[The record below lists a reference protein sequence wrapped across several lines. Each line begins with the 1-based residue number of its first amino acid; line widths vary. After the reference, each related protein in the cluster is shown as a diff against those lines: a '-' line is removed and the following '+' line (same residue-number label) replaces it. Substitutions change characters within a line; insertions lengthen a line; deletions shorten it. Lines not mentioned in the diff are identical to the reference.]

1 MILILSSTHTY
12 RTIPP
17 LQRPGNNTLLLLTWS
32 TVVSDRQLDV
42 LREWASS
49 ENGLYKQLIRDFRDP
64 QNAEQLVLIMAALMS
79 YRRLLPD
86 LSDDSD
92 RPIRGSYL
100 ADLDALLNGCSL
112 GNSGI
117 IAQRMVFSLIRV
129 FRSSGNQFEELTTFL
144 ETVLDREPPLLHVFD
159 GFCDQYWNRRIDSH
173 TRHTHEIA
181 MVELSHLKMPE
192 LREDGDPDWV
202 TVTLPE
208 ALPVQD
214 HSQKPYS
221 DHTLPAV
228 KTKCVPAVSHLFT
241 CLY

>member
-1 MILILSSTHTY
+1 MILISSSTHAY

-17 LQRPGNNTLLLLTWS
+17 LQKPENNTLLLLTWS
-32 TVVSDRQLDV
+32 TVVSDHQLDV

-49 ENGLYKQLIRDFRDP
+49 ENGLYKQLVRDLRDP
-64 QNAEQLVLIMAALMS
+64 QSAEQLGLIMAALLS

-100 ADLDALLNGCSL
+100 ADLDALLDGHQL
-112 GNSGI
+112 GNSGVVAERI
-117 IAQRMVFSLIRV
+117 VFSLIRV
-129 FRSSGNQFEELTTFL
+129 FRSSGKQFEDLTTFL

-159 GFCDQYWNRRIDSH
+159 GFCDQYCSRRIDGDA
-173 TRHTHEIA
+173 HETP
-181 MVELSHLKMPE
+181 MVELSHLKMPG
-192 LREDGDPDWV
+192 LREDGDPDWI

-214 HSQKPYS
+214 HSQQLYS
-221 DHTLPAV
+221 DHTLPTV
-228 KTKCVPAVSHLFT
+228 KMKCVPALSHLST